1 MNEELFSQLKNL
13 SKKLNDFYSEEYL
26 SEEDEYLANKEIKS
40 ELIGFIIKSNDSS
53 EFCLVQDALLLLF
66 DNTGCQ
72 EDFEI
77 LDEIISPLFEKKFL
91 MISYWRNTVIT
102 LLYQDG
108 GNNIIKTG

>member
-40 ELIGFIIKSNDSS
+40 ELIEFIIKSNDSS
-53 EFCLVQDALLLLF
+53 EFLLVQNALLLLF

-77 LDEIISPLFEKKFL
+77 LDEIISPLFEKNILDDKL
-91 MISYWRNTVIT
+91 LEKYCNNSPLSRWR
-102 LLYQDG
+102 
-108 GNNIIKTG
+108 